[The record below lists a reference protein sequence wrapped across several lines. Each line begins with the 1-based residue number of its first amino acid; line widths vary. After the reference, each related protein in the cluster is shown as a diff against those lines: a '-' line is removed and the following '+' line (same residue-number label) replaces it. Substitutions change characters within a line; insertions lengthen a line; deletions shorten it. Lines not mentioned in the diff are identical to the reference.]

1 MNTISGHFMSHFA
14 LSKGNLIQVRDVKK
28 KFSGLT
34 AVDGVSFSI
43 PKGCCFGLL
52 GPNGAGKTTL
62 IEIIEDII
70 PTTSGEI
77 FYKGRPRSINFRE
90 EVGIMFQQTAL
101 LAFLSVYEILK
112 TFACLYHDPADVEQ
126 LMAQCHL
133 ENIQSQMNDQ
143 LSGGQRQRLL
153 LALALV
159 NKPELLFLDEPS
171 TGLDPQAR
179 QNLWK
184 IVEGIKAQNKTIIL
198 TTHYM
203 EEAQNLCDQIAIM
216 DQGRIIAMGTP
227 DELIRAHCK
236 GVTITLPEL
245 NNDSSLQSIAGVI
258 STRNGHIK
266 LRTDD
271 VTKTLSDLIE
281 AKVDLSEMSVRSPSL
296 EDVFLTLTGK
306 TLRD

>member
-1 MNTISGHFMSHFA
+1 MSYFA
-14 LSKGNLIQVRDVKK
+14 LSKGNLIQVRDLKK
-28 KFSGLT
+28 KYSALT

-70 PTTSGEI
+70 SATSGEI
-77 FYKGRPRSINFRE
+77 FYKGRPRSANFRE

-101 LAFLSVYEILK
+101 LAFLSVREILK
-112 TFACLYHDPADVEQ
+112 TFASLYHDPADVDQ
-126 LMAQCHL
+126 LMVQCHL
-133 ENIQSQMNDQ
+133 ENIQSRMNDQ
-143 LSGGQRQRLL
+143 ISGGQKQRLL

-184 IVEGIKAQNKTIIL
+184 IVESIKAQNKTIIL

-203 EEAQNLCDQIAIM
+203 EEAQNLCDQIVIM

-245 NNDSSLQSIAGVI
+245 NNHPSLHSMAAVI
-258 STRNGHIK
+258 STHNGHIK
-266 LRTDD
+266 LRTDN

-281 AKVDLSEMSVRSPSL
+281 AKVDLSEMSVRSPNL